1 MSLIWKPLLL
11 LLKHSQ
17 LKQLSQQNNQIM
29 LQPNQLLTRLQQ
41 LPNSQLKMLLVHLVQ
56 NQQQLRLQL
65 VRPKTPSVASLLL
78 HQHRLKQLE
87 KFQILFH
94 HTQIDQVLQQKVW
107 LGSHLTKS
115 LKPMQQIP
123 LLLASQ
129 LISLLMLNQ
138 HPPLSKQS
146 PAKLDFLLRLKLSN
160 TLQAQPNKDL
170 ALQTNRKN
178 LVSLG
183 WLLIRKLTSMEL
195 HPQRKDWVQMGWTS
209 KKNPTLL
216 HQ

>member
-1 MSLIWKPLLL
+1 
-11 LLKHSQ
+11 
-17 LKQLSQQNNQIM
+17 M

-41 LPNSQLKMLLVHLVQ
+41 LPNNQLKKLLVHLVQ
-56 NQQQLRLQL
+56 NQQQHRLQL
-65 VRPKTPSVASLLL
+65 VRPKTPLVASLLL
-78 HQHRLKQLE
+78 PQHRLKQLE

-94 HTQIDQVLQQKVW
+94 HTQINQVLQQKVW
-107 LGSHLTKS
+107 LVSHLTKS

-183 WLLIRKLTSMEL
+183 WLLTRKLTSLEL

-209 KKNPTLL
+209 RKNPTLL

>member
-1 MSLIWKPLLL
+1 
-11 LLKHSQ
+11 
-17 LKQLSQQNNQIM
+17 M

-41 LPNSQLKMLLVHLVQ
+41 LPNNQLKMLLVHLVQ
-56 NQQQLRLQL
+56 NQQQHRLLL
-65 VRPKTPSVASLLL
+65 VRPKTPLVASLLL
-78 HQHRLKQLE
+78 PQHRLKQLE

-94 HTQIDQVLQQKVW
+94 HTQINQVLQQKAW

-115 LKPMQQIP
+115 LKAMQQIP

-209 KKNPTLL
+209 RKNPTLL